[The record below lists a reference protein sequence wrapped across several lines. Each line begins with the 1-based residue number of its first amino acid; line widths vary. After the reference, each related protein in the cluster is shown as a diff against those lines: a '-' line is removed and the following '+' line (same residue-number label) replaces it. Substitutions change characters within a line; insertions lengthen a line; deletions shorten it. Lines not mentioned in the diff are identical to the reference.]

1 MPDILPQL
9 PRPYHIDRITRVP
22 VAPPYAIGIGTNAA
36 DKESRKRPLRSTGL
50 GLVAPRSVSARPS
63 LHAENYTKFPF
74 AFSTR
79 HRPHTLRPRHLLQ
92 YVTQAK
98 QQECTQSSL
107 LTKQRDS
114 QISHRDN
121 NEQQHP
127 PKSKSAIQQTTKDNM
142 ITILASNFKPHQ
154 LRCILSSVSL
164 CIGLSM

>member
-1 MPDILPQL
+1 MQSSQG
-9 PRPYHIDRITRVP
+9 YRVHP
-22 VAPPYAIGIGTNAA
+22 CKLLNMDSLYLTTTSNCKHSARKCIEREIPTPYAIGIGKNAA
-36 DKESRKRPLRSTGL
+36 DKESRERPLRSPGL

-98 QQECTQSSL
+98 QQECTQPSL

-127 PKSKSAIQQTTKDNM
+127 QKANVRYSKPPR
-142 ITILASNFKPHQ
+142 IT
-154 LRCILSSVSL
+154 
-164 CIGLSM
+164 